1 MRHLT
6 TTDLIAYAEAIGTKQ
21 KDKWIED
28 HIQTCRRCAS
38 EAEGWGDLI
47 QLLQSKDLVSAPQS
61 AVRNCIAIY
70 RMPQRAGILQ
80 EIFARLVFD
89 SAAQPEMV
97 GIRGVAD
104 SQHILLQ
111 TDEVEV
117 YLRISCAP
125 RTILGQLVRSDG
137 DFVIGARMELIHG
150 GAPVDVTMTDTLG
163 EFRLNTVPEGDLRL
177 QAEIPSECR
186 LIADFAVKGSN

>member
-1 MRHLT
+1 
-6 TTDLIAYAEAIGTKQ
+6 
-21 KDKWIED
+21 
-28 HIQTCRRCAS
+28 
-38 EAEGWGDLI
+38 
-47 QLLQSKDLVSAPQS
+47 
-61 AVRNCIAIY
+61 
-70 RMPQRAGILQ
+70 MPQHVGILQ

-137 DFVIGARMELIHG
+137 DFVIGARMELMHAG
-150 GAPVDVTMTDTLG
+150 ECVDVTMTDTLG

-177 QAEIPSECR
+177 RADIPSEYR
-186 LIADFAVKGSN
+186 LVADFALKGSN